1 MPAKKKKGKKG
12 KGAKKKKTTEGDEEA
27 KAENEELKVNLPTY
41 GWVKI
46 TVSFINILIIHT
58 LAKRGVD

>member
-27 KAENEELKVNLPTY
+27 KNENEELKVNLPTY

-46 TVSFINILIIHT
+46 TVSFINI
-58 LAKRGVD
+58 